1 MSTIFSSTYDIGIM
15 GWVII
20 LILIGL
26 SIIAWGIIIEKIIL
40 FTRTGKKNKKF
51 IAIYRSY
58 SDWSAVARETQHLK
72 SGLLL
77 NLFRKIYAEARKDAN
92 LNPATWLLRT

>member
-1 MSTIFSSTYDIGIM
+1 MNTIFSSTYDIGIM

-40 FTRTGKKNKKF
+40 FRRTEKQNKKF
-51 IAIYRSY
+51 LAIYQSY
-58 SDWSAVARETQHLK
+58 SD
-72 SGLLL
+72 
-77 NLFRKIYAEARKDAN
+77 
-92 LNPATWLLRT
+92 